1 LILDTS
7 GFDVICNTVDNGII
21 IINKNLEVQFW
32 NQWLE
37 IRTGINSKKIIN
49 KNLKEFYPQIEDKK
63 LIRKIITALKLNT
76 STFYTPQNGGFL
88 INIEL
93 SKIADKVFNEMQQ
106 SVTITPY
113 DVENELVIVYIY
125 DTTILS
131 EINYK
136 LKEVKEEIEEKNEE
150 LKLLFDTTM
159 EAIIVCKDNIIV
171 NCNQVSL
178 ELFNFTSKDYLLEKN
193 IYSLNINQNILERV
207 YTKPI
212 ETTIIREDKSS
223 FFALINIKNTNINN
237 QIFKIIT
244 IVDISDMKRKE
255 TLLAEQTKLAAM
267 GEMIGNIAH
276 QWRQPLNIISITTSS
291 IKLNKELDLLTD
303 DLLLDT
309 VKVITDT
316 TEQLSSTIDLF
327 RDFLKDNKE
336 KSLFN
341 LSQNIYNN
349 VSLIETLL
357 KDNDVKIEL
366 DLDDNI
372 YIYNLANEFSQ
383 ALINILHNA
392 NDALSL
398 KKDNDNFKIIR
409 LITKQINEN
418 IIIEIYDNAGGI
430 NNDIMNKIFEP
441 YFTTKHKFQGIGL
454 GLYMTHKII
463 QESMKG
469 DISVE
474 NHEFT
479 YENKK
484 YTGALFRITLN
495 SNT

>member
-1 LILDTS
+1 
-7 GFDVICNTVDNGII
+7 
-21 IINKNLEVQFW
+21 
-32 NQWLE
+32 
-37 IRTGINSKKIIN
+37 
-49 KNLKEFYPQIEDKK
+49 
-63 LIRKIITALKLNT
+63 
-76 STFYTPQNGGFL
+76 
-88 INIEL
+88 
-93 SKIADKVFNEMQQ
+93 
-106 SVTITPY
+106 
-113 DVENELVIVYIY
+113 
-125 DTTILS
+125 
-131 EINYK
+131 
-136 LKEVKEEIEEKNEE
+136 
-150 LKLLFDTTM
+150 
-159 EAIIVCKDNIIV
+159 
-171 NCNQVSL
+171 
-178 ELFNFTSKDYLLEKN
+178 
-193 IYSLNINQNILERV
+193 
-207 YTKPI
+207 
-212 ETTIIREDKSS
+212 
-223 FFALINIKNTNINN
+223 
-237 QIFKIIT
+237 
-244 IVDISDMKRKE
+244 
-255 TLLAEQTKLAAM
+255 M

-357 KDNDVKIEL
+357 KDNDIKIEL

-463 QESMKG
+463 QESMQG

>member
-1 LILDTS
+1 MILDTS

-327 RDFLKDNKE
+327 RDFLEDNKE